1 MKAFREWMRE
11 QKEIDI
17 LVEAAG
23 NLQGLPKKLIK
34 AIINK
39 TTPQVISK
47 PGTVLNQ
54 LKSKFILNQSPS
66 IFILLTS

>member
-39 TTPQVISK
+39 DKQRR
-47 PGTVLNQ
+47 LWWR
-54 LKSKFILNQSPS
+54 KF
-66 IFILLTS
+66 